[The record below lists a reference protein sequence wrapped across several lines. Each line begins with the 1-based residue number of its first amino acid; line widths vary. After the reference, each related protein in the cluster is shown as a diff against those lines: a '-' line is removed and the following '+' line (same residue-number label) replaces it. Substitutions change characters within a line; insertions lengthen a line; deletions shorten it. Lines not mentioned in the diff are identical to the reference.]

1 MSYPAFDTART
12 PLQTG
17 VTLLEAS
24 AGTGKTYAIEGLYL
38 RFVAETGVPVP
49 EILVCTFTNAATREL
64 STRIR
69 ERILAA
75 LSGGDPVLAA
85 AEEALGRDLVR
96 RRLATAAAS
105 FDCARI
111 STIHGFCSRVLAEH
125 AFESGTGFGTALAEN
140 PGELSRTATADFA
153 RRLTLRAPKTC
164 LALRLCGRDVAE
176 ILAEAL
182 RLRGADAEMPLYPA
196 VPAPD
201 VEACDALLEARLKA
215 VAEEWRLSAE
225 AVTAFLRDGKRAN
238 LALRSEAGTILRG
251 MESLAVGGV
260 PEECAFE
267 AIRLLTP
274 ESVVSNTNRRS
285 KEGAP
290 QTPLFALCGEV
301 MRFLDRFL
309 TGILGGF
316 LSESGALL
324 AGLRARSGSLDFDDL
339 ILLTAQA
346 LRGEGPGSLRSLL
359 KMRLRVGLVD
369 EFQDT
374 DLLQWEI
381 FRTLFDDSAHSLFMI
396 GDPKQAIYRFR
407 GADVDA
413 YLRAASEAPRRYG
426 LGVNWRSDGPL
437 VRAVNTLFSATEAP
451 FGAGIAFS
459 PVESG
464 GKTKPEK
471 AFAPGGLP
479 PEPMRFVLRG
489 EGGVL
494 PTSAWMTAR
503 LASDVCECLASGAT
517 IGPRPVA
524 GGDLA
529 VIVRRHAQAQEVV
542 RALAV
547 AGVRAVEESDASVF
561 DSDEAKALLDLL
573 KVAESPSDAGGLRR
587 VLAGDIFRCSAR
599 EILDSDGANDSGA
612 ALLEFMRV
620 LADAGFAAAFRRLE
634 RRTSLRARL
643 LATEG
648 GERSLTN
655 LLHLEELLSEAEREE
670 KLGAQGLCRWLA
682 LRIADPQSRPRE
694 GDELRLESDGGAVR
708 VITCHKS
715 KGLEFPIVFAPFFG
729 GRGLAH
735 RGRFAVRRGG
745 ERPEL
750 HFAADGALSPEV
762 VAEETA
768 EILREETRLLYVLL
782 TRARSRCTVYLAEDA
797 LAEGTFGGSLRAV
810 LGAQDFAGT
819 AASLEACAAATGAI
833 SVRREGDP
841 AEAPRLLQ
849 EGVLPELSF
858 RPFAGKIAFSPF
870 VTSFTGLC
878 AGGEGEAPDRAD
890 SPHAAPVAPEEALS
904 GIAAFPR
911 GPEVGTFFHSSLEK
925 MNFAEPSGWES
936 VIRLGLAAAGLD
948 GADPAIALDCLSS
961 VLETPLAPEGP
972 LLLGSPEEDL
982 RREEEFYFPARG
994 VDFGK
999 MADAFAAE
1007 GGLLADFAGRLRR
1020 MPPREVEGYL
1030 KGYIDLIFRS
1040 QGRFH
1045 ILDWK
1050 SNWLGPSSADY
1061 AREALHRAMVE
1072 SAYYLQGAL
1081 YALAFKKCMAFRAPQ
1096 WNYGRD
1102 FGALYYVFLRG
1113 VERGRPG
1120 SGVLSFRPSEQ
1131 LLDGLAEALGSEGRP
1146 Q

>member
-38 RFVAETGVPVP
+38 RFVAELGVPVP

-69 ERILAA
+69 ARILAA

-85 AEEALGRDLVR
+85 AEETLGRDLVR

-140 PGELSRTATADFA
+140 PGELSRTAAADFA
-153 RRLTLRAPKTC
+153 RRLTLRAPKTS
-164 LALRLCGRDVAE
+164 LALRLCGRSVAE

-182 RLRGADAEMPLYPA
+182 RLRGADAEMPLTPA

-201 VEACDALLEARLKA
+201 AQACDALLEARLGS
-215 VAEEWRLSAE
+215 VAEEWRRSAE

-251 MESLAVGGV
+251 MESLAGGGV

-274 ESVVSNTNRRS
+274 ESVAASTNRRS

-301 MRFLDRFL
+301 MSFLDRFL
-309 TGILGGF
+309 TGVLGEF
-316 LSESGALL
+316 LSGSGTLL
-324 AGLRARSGSLDFDDL
+324 ARLRSQSGSLDFDDL
-339 ILLTAQA
+339 ILLTAKA
-346 LRGEGPGSLRSLL
+346 LRGEGPGTLRSLL
-359 KMRLRVGLVD
+359 KARLRVGLVD

-374 DLLQWEI
+374 DILQWEI

-413 YLRAASEAPRRYG
+413 YLRAAGEAPRRYG

-437 VRAVNTLFSATEAP
+437 VRAVNSLFSATAEP
-451 FGAGIAFS
+451 FGAGIAFH

-464 GKTKPEK
+464 GRTKPEK
-471 AFAPGGLP
+471 AFAPGSLP

-489 EGGVL
+489 EGTL

-503 LASDVCECLASGAT
+503 LATDVCECLASGAT
-517 IGPRPVA
+517 IGSRPVA
-524 GGDLA
+524 GGDIA

-542 RALAV
+542 RALAA

-561 DSDEAKALLDLL
+561 DSDEAKSLLDLL

-599 EILDSDGANDSGA
+599 EILDLEGTNDSGA
-612 ALLEFMRV
+612 ALLEFTRV

-634 RRTSLRARL
+634 RRTALRARL
-643 LATEG
+643 LATEC

-655 LLHLEELLSEAEREE
+655 LLHLEELLSGAEREE

-729 GRGLAH
+729 GRGAMH

-745 ERPEL
+745 KRPEL
-750 HFAADGALSPEV
+750 HFAADGAFPPEV
-762 VAEETA
+762 IEEETA

-810 LGAQDFAGT
+810 LGAEDFAGT
-819 AASLEACAAATGAI
+819 AAALEACAAATGAI
-833 SVRREGDP
+833 SVRSEGDP

-858 RPFAGKIAFSPF
+858 SPFAGKINAPPF

-890 SPHAAPVAPEEALS
+890 SLHAVPVAQEEALS

-925 MNFAEPSGWES
+925 MNFAESSGWES

-948 GADPAIALDCLSS
+948 GADPATALDCLSS
-961 VLETPLAPEGP
+961 VLSTPLAPDGP
-972 LLLGSPEEDL
+972 VLLGSPEGDL

-999 MADAFAAE
+999 MADAYAAE
-1007 GGLLADFAGRLRR
+1007 GGPLADFAGRLRR
-1020 MPPREVEGYL
+1020 MAPREVEGYL

-1061 AREALHRAMVE
+1061 APEALHRAMVE

-1102 FGALYYVFLRG
+1102 FGELYYVFLRG
-1113 VERGRPG
+1113 VEKGRPG
-1120 SGVLSFRPSEQ
+1120 SGVLSFRPSEK

-1146 Q
+1146 L

>member
-12 PLQTG
+12 PLATG

-69 ERILAA
+69 SRILAA
-75 LSGGDPVLAA
+75 LAGGDPVLAV
-85 AEEALGRDLVR
+85 AEEALGKETVR

-125 AFESGTGFGTALAEN
+125 AFESGTGFGATLADN
-140 PGELSRTATADFA
+140 PGELSRVAAADFA
-153 RRLTLRAPKTC
+153 RRLAVRAPKTC
-164 LALRLCGRDVAE
+164 LALRLCGQNLAE

-182 RLRGADAEMPLYPA
+182 WMRGADAEMPLSPA

-201 VEACDALLEARLKA
+201 VPSCDAALEALLEQVARQWGLCA
-215 VAEEWRLSAE
+215 D
-225 AVTAFLRDGKRAN
+225 AVTAFLRDEKRAKSD
-238 LALRSEAGTILRG
+238 LRKAADTILRG
-251 MESLAVGGV
+251 MESLAGGGV
-260 PEECAFE
+260 PEACAF
-267 AIRLLTP
+267 AALRHLTP
-274 ESVVSNTNRRS
+274 ENIAENTNKRS

-290 QTPLFALCGEV
+290 QTSLFALCGEV
-301 MRFLDRFL
+301 MTFLDRFL
-309 TGILGGF
+309 AGVLGAF
-316 LSESGALL
+316 LSESGTLL
-324 AGLRARSGSLDFDDL
+324 AKLRSQSGCLDFDDL
-339 ILLTAQA
+339 ILLTAKA
-346 LRGEGPGSLRSLL
+346 LRGEGPGTLRSLL
-359 KMRLRVGLVD
+359 KARYRVGLVD

-381 FRTLFDDSAHSLFMI
+381 FRTLFDDPEHSLFMI

-413 YLRAASEAPRRYG
+413 YLRAAGEAPRRYG
-426 LGVNWRSDGPL
+426 LGVNWRSDEPL
-437 VRAVNTLFSATEAP
+437 VRAVNSLFSATEKP
-451 FGAGIAFS
+451 FGAGIAFT

-471 AFAPGGLP
+471 VFSPGSLP
-479 PEPMRFVLRG
+479 PEPMRFVLRRDG
-489 EGGVL
+489 TL

-503 LASDVCECLASGAT
+503 LAADVCECLSSGAT
-517 IGPRPVA
+517 IGSRPVA
-524 GGDLA
+524 GGDIA

-542 RALAV
+542 RSLAA

-561 DSDEAKALLDLL
+561 DSDEARALLDLL
-573 KVAESPSDAGGLRR
+573 TAAENPSDAGGLRR

-612 ALLEFMRV
+612 ALHEFSKV
-620 LADAGFAAAFRRLE
+620 LADEGFAAAFRRLE
-634 RRTSLRARL
+634 RRTDLRARL

-655 LLHLEELLSEAEREE
+655 LLHLEELLSGAEREE

-682 LRIADPQSRPRE
+682 LRIADKRSRPRE

-729 GRGLAH
+729 GRLLALK
-735 RGRFAVRRGG
+735 GRFAVRRGG
-745 ERPEL
+745 ARPVL
-750 HFAADGALSPEV
+750 HFAAQGSFSPEV
-762 VAEETA
+762 VEAEMA
-768 EILREETRLLYVLL
+768 EVLREETRLLYVLL
-782 TRARSRCTVYLAEDA
+782 TRSRSRCTVYLAEDA
-797 LAEGTFGGSLRAV
+797 LEEGSFGGLLRAV
-810 LGAQDFAGT
+810 LGATDWDGT
-819 AASLEACAAATGAI
+819 GAALEACAAATGSI
-833 SVRREGDP
+833 SVLWEDDP
-841 AEAPRLLQ
+841 VEKPHLAQDGEI
-849 EGVLPELSF
+849 PELSF
-858 RPFAGKIAFSPF
+858 HPFAGKIAKKPF

-878 AGGEGEAPDRAD
+878 AGGEGEAPDKAD
-890 SPHAAPVAPEEALS
+890 SPRSVPVASEEPLF

-911 GPEVGTFFHSSLEK
+911 GPEVGTFFHSALEK
-925 MNFAEPSGWES
+925 MDFAESSGWEG
-936 VIRLGLAAAGLD
+936 VIRSCMAAAGLD
-948 GADPAIALDCLSS
+948 GADPAAALDCLSS
-961 VLETPLAPEGP
+961 VLQTPLAPEGP
-972 LLLGSPEEDL
+972 ILYGSLPGDL

-1007 GGLLADFAGRLRR
+1007 EGPLADFAGRLRR
-1020 MPPREVEGYL
+1020 MAPREVEGYL
-1030 KGYIDLIFRS
+1030 KGYVDLLFRS

-1050 SNWLGPSSADY
+1050 SNWLGPSAADY
-1061 AREALHRAMVE
+1061 APEALHRAMVE
-1072 SAYYLQGAL
+1072 NSYYLQGAL

-1096 WNYGRD
+1096 WDYSRD
-1102 FGALYYVFLRG
+1102 FGAIYYVFLRG
-1113 VERGRPG
+1113 VEKERPG
-1120 SGVLSFRPSEQ
+1120 SGVFSFRPSAR
-1131 LLDGLAEALGSEGRP
+1131 LLDGLAEAFQAEGGTR
-1146 Q
+1146 